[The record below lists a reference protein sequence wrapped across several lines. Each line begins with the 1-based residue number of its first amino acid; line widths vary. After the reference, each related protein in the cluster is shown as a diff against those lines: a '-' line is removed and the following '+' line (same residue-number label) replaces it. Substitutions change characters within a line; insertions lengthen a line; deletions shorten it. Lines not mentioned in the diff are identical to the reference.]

1 MAKFTG
7 ARVLVV
13 DDDTDIL
20 RLVTLR
26 LRSAGHEVLAVTSGR
41 AALAQL
47 NFFRPQLVLTDLRME
62 GMDGMALFHA
72 LHTECPALPVIIL
85 TAHGTIP
92 EAVEAS
98 QAGVFGFLTKPFEGK
113 HLLREI
119 ERALRATPS
128 LTDAGP
134 RPEWTR
140 EIVYS
145 SSAMDTLVRQAER
158 AVKSQSPILLCGEAG
173 TGKRLLARMLARA
186 IAPTLPLESI
196 ACAPPDALQS
206 LLHAG
211 GEDATARVWFINDV
225 ADLPEGTQAELAQ
238 WIMRNYRARLLAAT
252 QADLKTA
259 AEAGEF
265 RTDLYYRLRGI
276 KLALPPL
283 RERREDIPL
292 LAAHFLRHFAAKY
305 GVDARGFAPEAL
317 ELLTA
322 APWHGNVR
330 ELKHVVEQAV
340 LLTPAP
346 LISAAVAAHGLD
358 SAAPEF
364 LPLRDAKTRFEQ
376 NYLTQLLRITGGNV
390 SQAARLAQRNRT
402 EFYKLLHRHR
412 LNPEHFKPAGE
423 TGVATPRHGRDH

>member
-7 ARVLVV
+7 ARILVV

-20 RLVTLR
+20 RLITLR

-72 LHTECPALPVIIL
+72 LHNECPALPVIIL

-113 HLLREI
+113 HLLHEI
-119 ERALRATPS
+119 ERALRATPAQS
-128 LTDAGP
+128 DTGP
-134 RPEWTR
+134 RPAWTHD
-140 EIVYS
+140 IVYS
-145 SSAMDTLVRQAER
+145 SSAMDTVVRQAGR
-158 AVKSQSPILLCGEAG
+158 AAKSRSPILLCGEAG
-173 TGKRLLARMLARA
+173 TGKQLFARA
-186 IAPTLPLESI
+186 LAPVIDPARKLESI
-196 ACAPPDALQS
+196 ACAQTDALAPM
-206 LLHAG
+206 LRADG
-211 GEDATARVWFINDV
+211 VARVWFLNDV
-225 ADLPEGTQAELAQ
+225 ADLPEPAQAELVQ
-238 WIMRNYRARLLAAT
+238 WIARNSSARLIAAT
-252 QADLKTA
+252 QSDLTA
-259 AEAGEF
+259 ASEAGSF
-265 RTDLYYRLRGI
+265 RADLYYRLRGI

-292 LAAHFLRHFAAKY
+292 LAVHFLHHFADKY

-317 ELLTA
+317 ELLTS
-322 APWHGNVR
+322 APWRGNVR

-358 SAAPEF
+358 SASPEF

-412 LNPEHFKPAGE
+412 LNPEHFKP
-423 TGVATPRHGRDH
+423 TSDLGVAAPRHGRDH

>member
-7 ARVLVV
+7 ARILVV

-20 RLVTLR
+20 RLITLR

-72 LHTECPALPVIIL
+72 LHNECPALPVIIL

-113 HLLREI
+113 QLLYEI
-119 ERALRATPS
+119 ERALRATS
-128 LTDAGP
+128 AQSDTGP

-158 AVKSQSPILLCGEAG
+158 AAKSHSPILLCGEAG
-173 TGKRLLARMLARA
+173 TGKQLFARALARV
-186 IAPTLPLESI
+186 IAATLPLESI
-196 ACAPPDALQS
+196 ACAQADALAP
-206 LLHAG
+206 LLQAEG
-211 GEDATARVWFINDV
+211 ANATARVWFINDV
-225 ADLPEGTQAELAQ
+225 ADLPEPTQAELAQ
-238 WIMRNYRARLLAAT
+238 WIIRNNRARLIAAT
-252 QADLKTA
+252 QSDLHGA
-259 AEAGEF
+259 AEAGTF
-265 RTDLYYRLRGI
+265 RSDLYYRLRGI

-292 LAAHFLRHFAAKY
+292 LAAHFLRHFADKY

-322 APWHGNVR
+322 APWRGNVR

-358 SAAPEF
+358 SALPEF

-412 LNPEHFKPAGE
+412 LNPEHFKSASGP
-423 TGVATPRHGRDH
+423 GVAAPRHGRDH